1 MYRSPKPR
9 SLDRPVSIIIRPP
22 AKASIGNVELTC
34 CTNVRGSPDTVSCGQ
49 RGGREVIRALRRGIR
64 ARDLDVAIVAS
75 GCLGACTNGPNI
87 RIAPSNSWMSGARVE
102 DVPTMLDAIEQIIAE
117 HEDHPI
123 KNDAD

>member
-9 SLDRPVSIIIRPP
+9 PLDRPVSIIIRPP
-22 AKASIGNVELTC
+22 SKASIGNVELTC
-34 CTNVRGSPDTVSCGQ
+34 CTNVRGGPDTVSCGQ

-64 ARDLDVAIVAS
+64 ARDLDVAIAAS

-102 DVPTMLDAIEQIIAE
+102 DVPMMLDAIEQIIAG
-117 HEDHPI
+117 HEDHPVQ
-123 KNDAD
+123 NDAD